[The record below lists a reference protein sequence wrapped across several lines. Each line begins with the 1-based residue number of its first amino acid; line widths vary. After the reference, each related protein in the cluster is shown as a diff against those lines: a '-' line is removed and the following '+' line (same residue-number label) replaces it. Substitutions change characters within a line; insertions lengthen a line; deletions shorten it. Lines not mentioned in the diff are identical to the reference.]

1 MISLFLLTGSVT
13 LKRKARTL
21 VEYVL
26 FLFQGGIPELLH
38 YHYTTLKF
46 LIIPDIYFF
55 CNFPDSQTP
64 QIYTILICEMM

>member
-1 MISLFLLTGSVT
+1 M
-13 LKRKARTL
+13 RKILHLHGIEKHAPMAEVRA
-21 VEYVL
+21 
-26 FLFQGGIPELLH
+26 FLFHGGIPELLH

-46 LIIPDIYFF
+46 LIIPDVYFF